1 MADDKQKLQK
11 LVEEQKWKSLYHE
24 ISQMDALKLAEL
36 IEELS
41 ATDATIVFRLLPREL
56 SKEVFPNLAFE
67 SQEKLVEELAKK
79 QQVLGRIL
87 DDLYPDDRTALFE
100 EMPGMVTKRL
110 IQLLSPEERSIATK
124 LLGYPD
130 ESIGR
135 LMTPEYVAIRP
146 WYTVDQTLRHIR
158 KHGKDSETLNVIYV
172 VDDNGK
178 LTDDLRIREILVASP
193 EQTIEELMDNRFVS
207 LSAFDDQENAI
218 RVFQDYDRVAL
229 PVTDTE
235 GVLLGI
241 ITVDDVMDVA
251 EEESTEDFHKFG
263 SFQDIVVSPL
273 KAKIGGLYKKRV
285 MWLLAL
291 VFMNV
296 FSGGALASFSETME
310 AALSLVFFLPLL
322 IDSGGNAGAQ
332 SATLIIRG
340 LATGDLQ
347 MKDWFKLAGKEF
359 LVAFLLGITMAA
371 GVALIASFRA
381 PEVIFI
387 VGISM
392 IIVVMVGSLIGLL
405 LPFVFTKLNIDPAT
419 ASAPLITSISD
430 ISGVLIYFYIASL
443 VLGV

>member
-1 MADDKQKLQK
+1 MADDKQKLQE

-79 QQVLGRIL
+79 QQVLGRVL
-87 DDLYPDDRTALFE
+87 NDLYPDDRTALFE

-135 LMTPEYVAIRP
+135 LMTPEYVAIKP
-146 WYTVDQTLRHIR
+146 WYTVDQTLKHIR
-158 KHGKDSETLNVIYV
+158 EYGKDSETLNVVYV

-193 EQTIEELMDNRFVS
+193 EQTIEELMDHRFVS

-273 KAKIGGLYKKRV
+273 KARIGGLYKKRV
-285 MWLLAL
+285 VWLLAL

-310 AALSLVFFLPLL
+310 AALALVFFLPLL

-347 MKDWFKLAGKEF
+347 MKDWFRLAGKEF
-359 LVAFLLGITMAA
+359 LVAFLLGVTMAA

-387 VGISM
+387 VAISM
-392 IIVVMVGSLIGLL
+392 VVVVMVGSLIGLL
-405 LPFVFTKLNIDPAT
+405 LPFLFTKVNIDPAT

-443 VLGV
+443 VLGI